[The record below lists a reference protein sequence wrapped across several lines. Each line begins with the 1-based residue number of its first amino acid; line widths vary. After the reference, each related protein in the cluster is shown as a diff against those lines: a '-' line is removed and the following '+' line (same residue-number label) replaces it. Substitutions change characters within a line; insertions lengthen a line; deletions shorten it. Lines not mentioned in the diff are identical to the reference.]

1 MWCLHGIH
9 PCFTGYSDYGD
20 YWRANY
26 EAQSPENYKY
36 SRDQLIEDVEK
47 TFEQVEA
54 GKAFTW
60 VAELCLEMVGS
71 CAGVMNEDGTCFK
84 LADLSLY
91 GFNRS
96 RCEETYMTFL
106 PL

>member
-1 MWCLHGIH
+1 MCPHVIH

-47 TFEQVEA
+47 TFEQVQA
-54 GKAFTW
+54 GKALTW
-60 VAELCLEMVGS
+60 VAGLCLEMVGS
-71 CAGVMNEDGTCFK
+71 CADVMNEDETCFK

-91 GFNRS
+91 GFNR
-96 RCEETYMTFL
+96 CEETYMAFL